1 MLVLIVCAGL
11 AGHYAGSLQASVPPV
26 PAHGVAPMPT
36 EEALA
41 PTTPAEVHSS
51 MPFAPG
57 CQLAIVVQ
65 GPAAGGL
72 PANKGEQRNYVGLFA
87 HGQPPPAWSLPEGV
101 LRVPFDFSG
110 VLRIFST
117 WYTTNPQELEL
128 IEAYRAAG
136 FHIALSNLTEARD
149 KFTDGGLMP
158 TAATGR
164 STLNLQIQSAHAGV
178 ALARE
183 LGASH
188 ALKMRSD
195 IFIRDW
201 SAFLEAVGGEQ
212 GGKECPARL
221 TFVHWFDYSAQIW
234 AGQHFVPSPHDVLY
248 MGPIELMEA
257 YTGVGFQSPR
267 SHVFGELWQ
276 FDEYCYKRGVS
287 RLKGCHDSDFLYPRL
302 PKNVVL
308 WMHPASTGPFRDMIG
323 DPTLPHM
330 LCRCGESSSC
340 RELCG
345 AADKDVC
352 PPYSFGSRDG
362 PCPPACK

>member
-1 MLVLIVCAGL
+1 MIVCAGL

-51 MPFAPG
+51 MPLAPG
-57 CQLAIVVQ
+57 CRLAIVVQ

-340 RELCG
+340 TEPCG
-345 AADKDVC
+345 AADNDVC

-362 PCPPACK
+362 PCPPTCK

>member
-1 MLVLIVCAGL
+1 MPLLPKRPRPLQKAAPSKVSACASSPPAATPLQLWLSRLLVLVLIVCAGL

-51 MPFAPG
+51 MPLAPG
-57 CQLAIVVQ
+57 CRLAIVVQ

-164 STLNLQIQSAHAGV
+164 STLNFKFSRRTR
-178 ALARE
+178 AL
-183 LGASH
+183 
-188 ALKMRSD
+188 RS
-195 IFIRDW
+195 
-201 SAFLEAVGGEQ
+201 Q
-212 GGKECPARL
+212 G
-221 TFVHWFDYSAQIW
+221 SW
-234 AGQHFVPSPHDVLY
+234 APH
-248 MGPIELMEA
+248 
-257 YTGVGFQSPR
+257 TR
-267 SHVFGELWQ
+267 
-276 FDEYCYKRGVS
+276 
-287 RLKGCHDSDFLYPRL
+287 
-302 PKNVVL
+302 
-308 WMHPASTGPFRDMIG
+308 
-323 DPTLPHM
+323 
-330 LCRCGESSSC
+330 
-340 RELCG
+340 
-345 AADKDVC
+345 
-352 PPYSFGSRDG
+352 
-362 PCPPACK
+362 